1 MNPIF
6 AAALEIQDFC
16 RARNWRF
23 CFIGALAVQRWG
35 EPRLTQDVDLTVITG
50 FGAEPRFV
58 GDLLRS
64 FEGRLPDA
72 REFALEKRVVL
83 LRSSGGIPLD
93 VALGALPFEERVVQ
107 RASSYPINE
116 SVALTTCSAEDLV
129 VLKVFA
135 GREKDWLDVEGVVLR
150 QAYKLDRT
158 LVWRELEPLL
168 ELKEDVTAKPRLTR
182 LFEDHPPSRA

>member
-16 RARNWRF
+16 RGRNWQF

-35 EPRLTQDVDLTVITG
+35 EPRLTQDVDLTVISG
-50 FGAEPRFV
+50 FGADPQFV
-58 GDLLRS
+58 DDLLQS
-64 FEGRLPDA
+64 FRGRLPDT
-72 REFALEKRVVL
+72 REFALQKRVVL
-83 LRSSGGIPLD
+83 LRSSGGIAAN
-93 VALGALPFEERVVQ
+93 VALGALPYEERVIQ
-107 RASSYPINE
+107 RSSSYAISE

-135 GREKDWLDVEGVVLR
+135 GPEKDWLDVEGIVLR
-150 QAYKLDRT
+150 QTHKLDRA

-168 ELKEDVTAKPRLTR
+168 DLKEDVTSKPRLAK
-182 LFEDHPPSRA
+182 LFVDSR